1 MENEE
6 IKQETKE
13 KVQQEEQTTE
23 PKAQKLNAELLT
35 AARGDM
41 TLAILDVQRAYGLP
55 AYITDVI
62 VSACLSDIRDCAN
75 KELINK

>member
-1 MENEE
+1 MQQEE
-6 IKQETKE
+6 KQETKE
-13 KVQQEEQTTE
+13 TLQEEQQAE
-23 PKAQKLNAELLT
+23 PKAPTISAELLT

-41 TLAILDVQRAYGLP
+41 TLAILEVQRAYELP

-75 KELINK
+75 KELISK

>member
-1 MENEE
+1 MEKEKNEE
-6 IKQETKE
+6 IKESE
-13 KVQQEEQTTE
+13 KKE
-23 PKAQKLNAELLT
+23 PKAPALSAELLT

-55 AYITDVI
+55 AYIADVI

-75 KELINK
+75 KELISK

>member
-1 MENEE
+1 MQQEE
-6 IKQETKE
+6 KQETKE
-13 KVQQEEQTTE
+13 TLQEERQAE
-23 PKAQKLNAELLT
+23 PKAPTISAELLT

-41 TLAILDVQRAYGLP
+41 TLAILEVQRAYGLP

-75 KELINK
+75 KELISK